1 MELNINFIYYY
12 LRQVIT
18 GSNQGESQAQQI
30 TELITKITKE
40 RKKNKQAK
48 CMVKRAICWLGLQ
61 PHLHPIARGMNLV
74 LGEGGWPQAE
84 WRLYRF

>member
-30 TELITKITKE
+30 TELITK
-40 RKKNKQAK
+40 RKKKQKQAK
-48 CMVKRAICWLGLQ
+48 CMVTRYMLAGPSAPSPFDRAGDDVG
-61 PHLHPIARGMNLV
+61 AG
-74 LGEGGWPQAE
+74 GGWMATNGVASV
-84 WRLYRF
+84 